1 MASLAGLVAAALF
14 LLGVRGFRMM
24 RAEPDLAV
32 DSEVNVHLAGRR
44 RPMGALLDG
53 LGRRLGPSMLRLL
66 GPARQAKIRV
76 RLEAAGRPEGLTVEE
91 FAARKAALTF
101 LGFVGALFL
110 AALGSVVY
118 APFIVLIAFITPD
131 ISLSRR
137 GRLRADTIERD
148 LPDFLD
154 VLAVT
159 VGAGLGFRQALG
171 RVADALGGPVAQEM
185 HVALRQMDLG
195 MSRRVA
201 FEQLRARNS
210 APTLGEMVTALL
222 QSEELGA
229 PLADTLQSL
238 AIDMRK
244 EAAQGARR
252 RAARAAPRVSLV
264 VTTLMVP
271 GAMLLIGA
279 GLFLGSGV
287 NFHQLLGGG
296 G

>member
-1 MASLAGLVAAALF
+1 MASLAGFAAAAL
-14 LLGVRGFRMM
+14 LVLGLRGYRMV
-24 RAEPDLAV
+24 RAEPDLAL

-44 RPMGALLDG
+44 RPVGVLLDV
-53 LGRRLGPSMLRLL
+53 LGRRFGPTMLRLL
-66 GPARQAKIRV
+66 GPARQAKIRS

-91 FAARKAALTF
+91 FAARKAALTV
-101 LGFVGALFL
+101 LALLAAALL
-110 AALGSVVY
+110 AALGSVLF
-118 APFIVLIAFITPD
+118 APLIVLIAFVTPD

-137 GRLRADTIERD
+137 GRLRAEAIERD

-171 RVADALGGPVAQEM
+171 RVADALGGPVAEEM
-185 HVALRQMDLG
+185 QVALRQMDLG

-201 FEQLRARNS
+201 FEQLRGRNS

-229 PLADTLQSL
+229 PLTDTLQSL
-238 AIDMRK
+238 AVDMRR
-244 EAAQGARR
+244 EAAQSARR

-264 VTTLMVP
+264 VTTVMVP
-271 GAMLLIGA
+271 AAMLLIGA

-287 NFHQLLGGG
+287 NVHQLLGGG
-296 G
+296 